1 MDYIRKT
8 PFISGVTLSG
18 GDPMY
23 SAAELIPFVE
33 RLRAEFPKL
42 SIWVYSG
49 FTFEEIMEDTAMSS
63 LLKLCDVL
71 VDGLF
76 ILEQRDVTLAY
87 KGSRNQRLIDIQ
99 ASISK
104 EEIVLFEV

>member
-1 MDYIRKT
+1 
-8 PFISGVTLSG
+8 
-18 GDPMY
+18 
-23 SAAELIPFVE
+23 
-33 RLRAEFPKL
+33 
-42 SIWVYSG
+42 
-49 FTFEEIMEDTAMSS
+49 MSS